1 MHPFRFGVVAAALA
15 LVALSALSA
24 TTTAV
29 GTQSA
34 PQFRSRTDLVR
45 IPLVVSGKDGV
56 ILRGLKAADFVV
68 TEDGVAQTISAFS
81 EGAPGEELP
90 LHAGLLLDV
99 SESMEGDLR
108 PAQNAVVQFISALD
122 EAADVTFVDFDSS
135 IRLTRFSKGSYP
147 RLFERIRSA
156 KATGGTAL
164 YDAIG
169 AYLETAHARGGQ
181 HVLLVYT
188 DGGDSLSRM
197 SYPHLID
204 ALRFSNVIVY
214 TLGYLDNQSTT
225 ARGILQQRLLA
236 MSRETGGD
244 AFFPSSVRELQSVY
258 ARILDELGSRYTIGY
273 ESTNSKADGK
283 FRKVQVKLANPDAK
297 NARIRSRS
305 GYLAPVKR

>member
-1 MHPFRFGVVAAALA
+1 MHPFRSGVVAAALVLTA
-15 LVALSALSA
+15 AS
-24 TTTAV
+24 TAV
-29 GTQSA
+29 WTQSA
-34 PQFRSRTDLVR
+34 PQFRSGVDLVR
-45 IPLVVSGKDGV
+45 IPVVVSGKDAV
-56 ILRGLKAADFVV
+56 ILRGLKASDFVV
-68 TEDGVAQTISAFS
+68 TEDGVPQKISAFS
-81 EGAPGEELP
+81 EGAPGETLP

-108 PAQNAVVQFISALD
+108 SAANAVVQFISALE
-122 EAADVTFVDFDSS
+122 EAVDVTFVDFDSS
-135 IRLTRFSKGSYP
+135 VRLTRFTKDSYE
-147 RLFERIRSA
+147 RLFERIRSR

-169 AYLETAHARGGQ
+169 AYLETAHRRGGQ

-214 TLGYLDNQSTT
+214 ALGYLDNQSSTV
-225 ARGILQQRLLA
+225 RGLLQQRLLA
-236 MSRETGGD
+236 MTRETGGD

-273 ESTNSKADGK
+273 ESTNARADGK
-283 FRKVQVKLANPDAK
+283 FRKVQVKLSNPDTK
-297 NARIRSRS
+297 NARIRARS